1 MQDMIAF
8 PALIGDYRHAER
20 PTTIALG
27 FRLGNLP
34 QAKVL
39 DTSTGYDP
47 GGTSYYVVACLTVS
61 YTRKISSSC
70 HRPSSSLIGF
80 LFGFYIILKR
90 ICMLLH
96 V

>member
-1 MQDMIAF
+1 MQDMITF

-20 PTTIALG
+20 PPTIALG

-47 GGTSYYVVACLTVS
+47 GVTS
-61 YTRKISSSC
+61 
-70 HRPSSSLIGF
+70 
-80 LFGFYIILKR
+80 
-90 ICMLLH
+90 
-96 V
+96 